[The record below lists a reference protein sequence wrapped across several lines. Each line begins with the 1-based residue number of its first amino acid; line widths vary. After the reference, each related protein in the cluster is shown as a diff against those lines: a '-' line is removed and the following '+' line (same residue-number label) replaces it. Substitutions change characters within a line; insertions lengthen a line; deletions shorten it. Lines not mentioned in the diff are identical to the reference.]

1 MLRGESGAGRALD
14 RDAKMEVWLVG
25 SPCPHTESLSP
36 PPLKPHHTHPT
47 PPPPFS
53 NLALLGHVACWTLGS
68 SHHSREQEWGAGMGG
83 RECGLGR

>member
-36 PPLKPHHTHPT
+36 PPP
-47 PPPPFS
+47 
-53 NLALLGHVACWTLGS
+53 
-68 SHHSREQEWGAGMGG
+68 
-83 RECGLGR
+83 